1 MSSVIQLESR
11 LCPNCDRAID
21 QWTMKVVVVDCTVGV
36 RCPAC
41 HEFIKLTMK
50 GGEYDHSKN
59 DGELETQHPEDLQST
74 TKEE

>member
-1 MSSVIQLESR
+1 MSNVIQLESR

-21 QWTMKVVVVDCTVGV
+21 VWTMKVVVVDCTVGV

-50 GGEYDHSKN
+50 GGEYYRSK
-59 DGELETQHPEDLQST
+59 ETTAAETEMQGTIIKS
-74 TKEE
+74 KEE

>member
-21 QWTMKVVVVDCTVGV
+21 QWTMKVVVVDCVVGV

-50 GGEYDHSKN
+50 GGVYDGGST
-59 DGELETQHPEDLQST
+59 EEAETQHPEDLIT

>member
-21 QWTMKVVVVDCTVGV
+21 AWTMKVVVVDCVLGV

-50 GGEYDHSKN
+50 GGEYDK
-59 DGELETQHPEDLQST
+59 GEIPKSAIEEAVNETIKQM
-74 TKEE
+74 KEE